1 MASDLLLEC
10 RGLSIGYGKTPFLTG
25 IELSLHRGDFL
36 ALVGPN
42 GAGKTTLLHT
52 LMGLT
57 RAVAGDVLRS
67 SDLRV
72 GYVPQKGNHDP
83 IFPLTA
89 LDVVRGAGGR
99 RGFSAFRLGDESS
112 ARTALMQAGVAALAG
127 TLFRQLSGGQQQ
139 RVLLARALSR
149 SPDLL
154 ALDEPTAGMDLP
166 GERELMDL
174 VRGIAFSS
182 GMAVV
187 LVTHQLW
194 LAARHARR
202 IALVN
207 KDRGQFV
214 LGSTADLISSSRLSE
229 IFGQPIRVQDA
240 AGETWIVAGEG
251 KTACQNGWEGHPA
264 RGDGPGRES
273 RSTDGEDTSP

>member
-1 MASDLLLEC
+1 MTSDLLLEC

-25 IELSLHRGDFL
+25 IQLSVHRGDFL

-57 RAVAGDVLRS
+57 RAVAGEVLREGN
-67 SDLRV
+67 LRV
-72 GYVPQKGNHDP
+72 GYVPQKGSTDP

-89 LDVVRGAGGR
+89 LDVVRGAGGKQ
-99 RGFSAFRLGDESS
+99 GSSTFRLGDEDS
-112 ARTALMQAGVAALAG
+112 ARTALEQAGVAALAG

-154 ALDEPTAGMDLP
+154 ALDEPSAGMDLP

-174 VRGIAFSS
+174 VRGIALSS

-194 LAARHARR
+194 LAARHAQR

-214 LGSTADLISSSRLSE
+214 LGSTADLITSSRLSE

-251 KTACQNGWEGHPA
+251 KTACPDGLEGHKA

-273 RSTDGEDTSP
+273 LSADGEDASP